1 MLLEELKK
9 KCVTLFAQDAFDTY
23 HWPQTFACNTKV
35 FLNNTYRQQS
45 TISCCLRIFICI
57 QRFGFFRTMSDYL
70 QLQYIPLLKHCAS
83 TLLFNFEDVT
93 SFW

>member
-1 MLLEELKK
+1 MPLTLITDRKPLL
-9 KCVTLFAQDAFDTY
+9 VTRHDQI
-23 HWPQTFACNTKV
+23 KV

-70 QLQYIPLLKHCAS
+70 QLQNIPLLKHCAS

-93 SFW
+93 SF